1 MAKEHRDDVSP
12 PEDERSDAERKREE
26 IELDPENERAVE
38 TAKNIATD
46 YVHSNRVEGYG
57 RQDDGYGGPYHPD
70 AFNDPQVKFALA
82 GAPEAQAKFTDELIE
97 LDKAKAKDSKGGID
111 KVDLVAASAHS
122 TVVEEQPYRAASE
135 TIEVEA
141 THDNVAEAAARKHF
155 IVPRNDEDAEAAF
168 SRVFK
173 DSATKPAKDA
183 NDAPERLDE
192 EPSRNTAGTEAEGAN
207 DEGDGEKTGSNAPG
221 NSDSNSDVAR
231 KTEATKETA
240 KQEPAKKTAAK
251 KSAPAKKS
259 SSKRTPTFDKK

>member
-38 TAKNIATD
+38 TAKSIATD

-70 AFNDPQVKFALA
+70 AFHDPQVKFALA
-82 GAPEAQAKFTDELIE
+82 GAPEAQAKFTNELIE
-97 LDKAKAKDSKGGID
+97 LDKAKAKDSKSGID

-155 IVPRNDEDAEAAF
+155 IVPRNDEDAEAEF
-168 SRVFK
+168 SRVFQ
-173 DSATKPAKDA
+173 DSATKPAKA
-183 NDAPERLDE
+183 
-192 EPSRNTAGTEAEGAN
+192 
-207 DEGDGEKTGSNAPG
+207 DGEKTGSNAPG

-240 KQEPAKKTAAK
+240 KDTPAKKTAAK
-251 KSAPAKKS
+251 KASP
-259 SSKRTPTFDKK
+259 KRTFDKK